1 MGNNAAAAAAHQ
13 LPYATAMLQA
23 LFVLAYTVFLWL
35 PLGKIVEDALAPWY
49 LHLSSRVALHGAAYM
64 GVGAVGL
71 YIFQRH
77 KRSQSRGYLTF
88 YRSINTLRRLP
99 IFAMSIVNVLL
110 FPLWVLT
117 STNVLDVARADVALR
132 VTIVVEAVFVLPCFV
147 MYARRVR
154 RHNMS
159 SPLPDAQQA
168 LHSSFD
174 PGQSANM
181 ANGSP
186 VVRRWQADM
195 VRWQQVKITDLQHQV
210 LSLVE
215 RNQQLERKQLILSR
229 SVSEMG
235 GGGDGDA
242 GIAIAGGGAA
252 AQGYSLMGVGGT
264 GGSESVQRKLE
275 HSMRE
280 QQRLSELLK
289 DERRKN
295 RRNEQALI
303 VEREMNLESQR
314 IIDSLHQDEEGFTST
329 SS

>member
-1 MGNNAAAAAAHQ
+1 
-13 LPYATAMLQA
+13 MLQA
-23 LFVLAYTVFLWL
+23 LFVLVYAVFLWL
-35 PLGKIVEDALAPWY
+35 PLGAVVEDQRAPWY
-49 LHLSSRVALHGAAYM
+49 LHLSARVALHGAAYL

-99 IFAMSIVNVLL
+99 IFAMSIVNVILI
-110 FPLWVLT
+110 PLWALT
-117 STNVLDVARADVALR
+117 STSVLDVSMADVALR
-132 VTIVVEAVFVLPCFV
+132 VTIVAEALFVLPCFV

-154 RHNMS
+154 RHNRS

-215 RNQQLERKQLILSR
+215 RNQQLERKQLVLSR

-235 GGGDGDA
+235 SGGGDGGD
-242 GIAIAGGGAA
+242 GGGGGGFHDTYGVTIAAGGGAA
-252 AQGYSLMGVGGT
+252 AQDFSSMGPGGT

-275 HSMRE
+275 QSIRE